1 VVTASETA
9 ELARLLERLPG
20 VAEVKQGMNEGEVQV
35 TCTAGNDVRPLI
47 ARKVVEAGMDLLELR
62 PVGVS
67 LEDIFLQLT
76 REEAAPSV
84 EA

>member
-1 VVTASETA
+1 
-9 ELARLLERLPG
+9 
-20 VAEVKQGMNEGEVQV
+20 MNEGEVQV

-76 REEAAPSV
+76 REEAAPPV